1 MASTLLEHTRS
12 ATPSAPALTSL
23 AGRPAACLAHMQ
35 LHQPSVR
42 PARRPGAHEECE
54 RLERLIVRDFRKDAK
69 GHAERLAQG
78 HRVRKMLDQI
88 QAQAEKLVRPLHP
101 LATPASGTC
110 ANAEAAVHVQ
120 RRIYADEDGVRKEEI
135 AALRGENMY
144 RCGSQAGGQHVED
157 THRRH
162 QACASVLG
170 CQMATC
176 RREVWGVLLFT
187 GHLHFAQCVLRA
199 LEGRAGL
206 PPAVPLPRGLGGA
219 LGSCWK
225 SCAAEPTTCR
235 LCARPRCAGTAH
247 SLGHLALGHSLE
259 HSLFLLRALALG
271 TWPWACVEAQH
282 VHPMRW
288 RWALGT
294 GQSLVRSL
302 VCLPMLALG
311 TQCWALP
318 GARPVHS

>member
-1 MASTLLEHTRS
+1 
-12 ATPSAPALTSL
+12 
-23 AGRPAACLAHMQ
+23 
-35 LHQPSVR
+35 
-42 PARRPGAHEECE
+42 
-54 RLERLIVRDFRKDAK
+54 
-69 GHAERLAQG
+69 
-78 HRVRKMLDQI
+78 
-88 QAQAEKLVRPLHP
+88 
-101 LATPASGTC
+101 
-110 ANAEAAVHVQ
+110 VQ